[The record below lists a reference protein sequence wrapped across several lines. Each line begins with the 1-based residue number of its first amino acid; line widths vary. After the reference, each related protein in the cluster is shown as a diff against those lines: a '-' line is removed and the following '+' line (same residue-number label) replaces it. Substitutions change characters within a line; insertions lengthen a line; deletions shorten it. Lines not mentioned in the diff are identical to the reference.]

1 MLSPGSRLG
10 KYQIERP
17 LGRGGMGAVFLAT
30 DTVLR
35 RPVAIKVL
43 VSAADNADR
52 SPARLLREARSASAL
67 NHPNIVAVY
76 EIGEENELAFISMEY
91 VHGRPLSDI
100 VEGGP
105 LTVEQSIRYAAE
117 AADALAHAHDRG
129 IVHSDLKAANAIVSS
144 SGRVKLV
151 DFGIASRLREAISD
165 ATVTSTATEERTPA
179 GTPYA
184 MAPEQVRGVQ
194 IDARTDVWALGVLLY
209 EMLAGARPFVAPT
222 VPELF
227 SAILRD
233 EPAPLPRHVPTALRV
248 VVQKCL
254 EKDPAQR
261 YERAADVRLALEGVT
276 SGGELSSS
284 QAPRSVVTTSA
295 PLPPPPFVSA
305 LPEAT
310 AFVGRDSEI
319 GQMTRTWDQAR
330 AGRRHLLLVA
340 GEPGIGKTRLATEF
354 ARQCAAQQ
362 ATVLAGRSDE
372 EALVPY
378 QPFAEALTWYARVC
392 PEPELRAT
400 LNGIDDGAELGRI
413 VVELTRRIPDLRTS
427 LKSGEGERYRLFDVI
442 DALFAAASSV
452 HPIVLVLDDLHW
464 ADQPT
469 LLLLKHLMRSTRT
482 AALCI
487 VGTYRDSELRRTH
500 PLAEIL
506 ADLRRDE
513 SVTRLSLH
521 GLTAN
526 DVQGLA
532 PSIAGHS
539 VPPRLAEVVVEGAGG
554 NPFFIGEVLRHLR
567 ETDAFR
573 HPDDHIGLGLP
584 EGVKEVIGRRL
595 SRLSDECNRAL
606 ALAAVIGRE
615 FDVELLIA
623 LGDLPEDRLLDA
635 IEEAVRA
642 QLIADAA
649 GGRSRLTFRHALIRE
664 TLYGE
669 LLSARRIRLHRRV
682 AEAIEERTRGRANPP
697 LADLAYHFSQSASAG
712 TADKAVE
719 YAMRAG
725 DRASEL
731 LAYEEAARMYD
742 LALQSIEFA
751 NDPDLFARRVDLHI
765 RRARAFG
772 SLGQWAAEKEDALR
786 ALESLDPG
794 DLERRAELV
803 LMVADASFYLLDS
816 VSVNRYATDAL
827 DLARKVNRNDLAA
840 DAMGWLGRGLQA
852 KGDLAGAIEMDN
864 RAVALG
870 KPRRGIA
877 QMHGPLTLYL
887 AGRSHE
893 AAEQGMRAAKSARE
907 ARDTELTMY
916 ALSHYG
922 LSLGAIGRYRD
933 ASRTFEEAREFGRK
947 YGVLPPLARAMAMSG
962 GFHLSVFDLDGAE
975 SIHTEARE
983 LARSVSF
990 KPTIVSS
997 GIDLLFVHIRRNE
1010 PGRAQVLLPEVEGTA
1025 AATPGWHDWLWA
1037 GRLTQVRAEL
1047 ALACGN
1053 ASTAFDGAQE
1063 AIEYWRGNGRI
1074 KYEALGQI
1082 TAARALRAL
1091 GRTREATAHARDA
1104 LAVARRSSDPAL
1116 MLWALNVLLGLEGDD
1131 ALAGEVRTLSEA
1143 IRLELPD
1150 ESMQRRFDQSEL
1162 GQLRA
1167 AECPNAPRD

>member
-10 KYQIERP
+10 KYHIERP

-43 VSAADNADR
+43 VSEADDTDR

-76 EIGEENELAFISMEY
+76 EIGEENEFAFISMEY
-91 VHGRPLSDI
+91 VQGRPLSDI

-105 LTVEQSIRYAAE
+105 LTVEQSIRYATE
-117 AADALAHAHDRG
+117 AADALAHAHDCG
-129 IVHSDLKAANAIVSS
+129 IVHADLKAANAIVSS

-151 DFGIASRLREAISD
+151 DFGIASRLPKVTAD
-165 ATVTSTATEERTPA
+165 GTVTSTATSERTPA

-184 MAPEQVRGVQ
+184 MAPEQVRGTHV
-194 IDARTDVWALGVLLY
+194 DVRTDVWALGVMLY

-233 EPAPLPRHVPTALRV
+233 APAPFPDHVPSALRV
-248 VVQKCL
+248 IVQKCL
-254 EKDPAQR
+254 EKEPAQR
-261 YERAADVRLALEGVT
+261 YERAADVRAALEVVA
-276 SGGELSSS
+276 SGGDLSGSHAS
-284 QAPRSVVTTSA
+284 RPVSPSGA
-295 PLPPPPFVSA
+295 PLPPSPFVSTS
-305 LPEAT
+305 PEAT

-319 GQMTRTWDQAR
+319 GQMTRAWAQAR
-330 AGRRHLLLVA
+330 VGRRLLLLA
-340 GEPGIGKTRLATEF
+340 GEPGIGKTRLAMEF

-392 PEPELRAT
+392 PERELRAI
-400 LNGIDDGAELGRI
+400 LNGIDDRGELGRI
-413 VVELTRRIPDLRTS
+413 VVELTRRIPELRTS
-427 LKSGEGERYRLFDVI
+427 LKSGAEGERHRLFDAI

-513 SVTRLSLH
+513 SVTRLSLR
-521 GLTAN
+521 GLTVT

-532 PSIAGHS
+532 PSIAGHA
-539 VPPRLAEVVVEGAGG
+539 VPPQLAEIVVESAGG
-554 NPFFIGEVLRHLR
+554 NPFFIGEVLRHWR
-567 ETDAFR
+567 ETDAFA
-573 HPDDHIGLGLP
+573 HPNDHIDLGLP

-642 QLIADAA
+642 HLIAEV

-669 LLSARRIRLHRRV
+669 LLSARRLRLHRRV
-682 AEAIEERTRGRANPP
+682 AEAIEAQTRGRATPP
-697 LADLAYHFSQSASAG
+697 LADLAYHYSQAASAG
-712 TADKAVE
+712 TADKAIE

-725 DRASEL
+725 DRACEL

-751 NDPDLFARRVDLHI
+751 SGPDLVARRVDLHI
-765 RRARAFG
+765 SRARAFG
-772 SLGQWAAEKEDALR
+772 SLGQWAAEKDDALR
-786 ALESLDPG
+786 ALASIEPG
-794 DLERRAELV
+794 DVERRAELV
-803 LMVADASFYLLDS
+803 LMVADASFYLLDNA
-816 VSVNRYATDAL
+816 SVNRYAAEAL
-827 DLARKVNRNDLAA
+827 ELARKVNRNDLAA
-840 DAMGWLGRGLQA
+840 DAMGWLGRSLQA
-852 KGDLAGAIEMDN
+852 KGDLAAAIDMDN
-864 RAVALG
+864 QAVALG
-870 KPRRGIA
+870 KARRGVA
-877 QMHGPLTLYL
+877 LMHGPLTLYL
-887 AGRSHE
+887 AGHSFE
-893 AAEQGMRAAKSARE
+893 AAQQGKRAVDAARAAG
-907 ARDTELTMY
+907 RDTELMMY
-916 ALSHYG
+916 SLSHYG
-922 LSLGAIGRYRD
+922 LSLGAIGKYRD
-933 ASRTFEEAREFGRK
+933 AARTFAEAREFGRK
-947 YGVLPPLARAMAMSG
+947 YGILPPLARAISMSG

-983 LARSVSF
+983 LARSLNF
-990 KPTIVSS
+990 MPTIVSS
-997 GIDLLFVHIRRNE
+997 GIDLLFVHLRRLDLA
-1010 PGRAQVLLPEVEGTA
+1010 RAQALLPDVEREA
-1025 AATPGWHDWLWA
+1025 AATPGWHDWLWH
-1037 GRLTQVRAEL
+1037 GRLKQVRAEL
-1047 ALACGN
+1047 AFACGN
-1053 ASTAFDGAQE
+1053 ASTAFEYAQG

-1074 KYEALGQI
+1074 KYEALGYI

-1091 GRTREATAHARDA
+1091 GRTREAIALARDA

-1116 MLWALNVLLGLEGDD
+1116 LLWTLNVLLALDGND
-1131 ALAGEVRTLSEA
+1131 ALAGEARTVSAA
-1143 IRLELPD
+1143 IKLELPD
-1150 ESMQRRFDQSEL
+1150 ESMQRRFDESEL
-1162 GQLRA
+1162 VQA
-1167 AECPNAPRD
+1167 IPRS

>member
-43 VSAADNADR
+43 VSEADSTDR

-67 NHPNIVAVY
+67 NHPNIVGVY
-76 EIGEENELAFISMEY
+76 EIGEENAVAFISMEY
-91 VHGRPLSDI
+91 VQGRPLSEI
-100 VEGGP
+100 VEGGS
-105 LTVEQSIRYAAE
+105 LTVEQSIRYAIE

-129 IVHSDLKAANAIVSS
+129 VVHSDLKAANAILSS
-144 SGRVKLV
+144 SGRIKLV
-151 DFGIASRLREAISD
+151 DFGIAGRLHQVASD

-184 MAPEQVRGVQ
+184 MAPEQVRGIQV
-194 IDARTDVWALGVLLY
+194 DARTDVWALGVLLY
-209 EMLAGARPFVAPT
+209 EMLSGARPFVAPT

-233 EPAPLPRHVPTALRV
+233 APAPLTAHVPAALRAI
-248 VVQKCL
+248 VQKCL

-261 YERAADVRLALEGVT
+261 YERAADVRLALEVVA
-276 SGGELSSS
+276 SGNESLAS
-284 QAPRSVVTTSA
+284 QGPHPVAKTGA

-305 LPEAT
+305 LPDTT
-310 AFVGRDSEI
+310 AFVGRDAEI
-319 GQMTRTWDQAR
+319 AQMTRAWDQAR
-330 AGRRHLLLVA
+330 SGRRHLLLLA

-392 PEPELRAT
+392 PEPELRST
-400 LNGIDDGAELGRI
+400 LNAIGGGAELAPI
-413 VVELTRRIPDLRTS
+413 VVELMRRIPDLRTS
-427 LKSGEGERYRLFDVI
+427 LKSGGEGERYRLFDVI

-469 LLLLKHLMRSTRT
+469 LLLLKHLLRSTRT
-482 AALCI
+482 AALSI

-506 ADLRRDE
+506 ADFRRDK
-513 SVTRLSLH
+513 SVTRLSLR
-521 GLTAN
+521 GLTAT

-539 VPPRLAEVVVEGAGG
+539 VPSGLAALVVEGAGG
-554 NPFFIGEVLRHLR
+554 NPFFIGEILRHLR
-567 ETDAFR
+567 ETDAFSDVN
-573 HPDDHIGLGLP
+573 HDVDLGLP

-595 SRLSDECNRAL
+595 SRLSEECNRAL

-635 IEEAVRA
+635 IDEAVRA
-642 QLIADAA
+642 QLIAEVV

-669 LLSARRIRLHRRV
+669 LLSVRRVRLHRRV
-682 AEAIEERTRGRANPP
+682 AEAIEEKARGRANPP

-712 TADKAVE
+712 TAVKALE
-719 YAMRAG
+719 YAARAG

-751 NDPDLFARRVDLHI
+751 DGPNLVARRVDLHI

-772 SLGQWAAEKEDALR
+772 SLGQWAAEKDDALR
-786 ALESLDPG
+786 ALELLEPQ

-803 LMVADASFYLLDS
+803 LMVADASFYLLDNPS
-816 VSVNRYATDAL
+816 VDRYASEAL
-827 DLARKVNRNDLAA
+827 DLARKVNRTDLAA
-840 DAMGWLGRGLQA
+840 DAMGWIGRSLQA
-852 KGDLAGAIEMDN
+852 SGDLAGAIEMDK
-864 RAVALG
+864 RAISLG
-870 KPRRGIA
+870 KPRRGVA
-877 QMHGPLTLYL
+877 LMHGPLTLYL

-893 AAEQGMRAAKSARE
+893 AAEQGRQAAETART
-907 ARDTELTMY
+907 AKDTELTMY
-916 ALSHYG
+916 ALTHYG

-933 ASRTFEEAREFGRK
+933 AASTFEEARQFGRK
-947 YGVLPPLARAMAMSG
+947 YGVLPPLARATSMSG

-975 SIHTEARE
+975 TIHTDARE
-983 LARSVSF
+983 LARSLNF
-990 KPTIVSS
+990 MPTIVSS
-997 GIDLLFVHIRRNE
+997 GIDLLFVHVRRNDV
-1010 PGRAQVLLPEVEGTA
+1010 GRAQVLLPEVESAA
-1025 AATPGWHDWLWA
+1025 AATPGWHDWLWR
-1037 GRLTQVRAEL
+1037 GRLKQVRAEL
-1047 ALACGN
+1047 ALACGD
-1053 ASTAFDGAQE
+1053 ASTAFDCAQR
-1063 AIEYWRGNGRI
+1063 AIEYWRENGRI
-1074 KYEALGQI
+1074 KYEALGHI
-1082 TAARALRAL
+1082 SAARALRAL
-1091 GRTREATAHARDA
+1091 GRTREAIAHARDA
-1104 LAVARRSSDPAL
+1104 LAIARPTSDPAL
-1116 MLWALNVLLGLEGDD
+1116 VLWALNVLLALDGDD
-1131 ALAGEVRTLSEA
+1131 ALAREARTVSDA

-1150 ESMQRRFDQSEL
+1150 DAMQRRFAESEL
-1162 GQLRA
+1162 VQTIPGR
-1167 AECPNAPRD
+1167 

>member
-43 VSAADNADR
+43 VSEADNADR

-105 LTVEQSIRYAAE
+105 LTVEQSIRYATE
-117 AADALAHAHDRG
+117 AADALAHAHDHG

-151 DFGIASRLREAISD
+151 DFGIASRLHQPVSD

-184 MAPEQVRGVQ
+184 MAPEQARGVQ
-194 IDARTDVWALGVLLY
+194 IDARTDVWALGVMLY

-233 EPAPLPRHVPTALRV
+233 APAPLPGHVPNALRV
-248 VVQKCL
+248 VVQRCL

-261 YERAADVRLALEGVT
+261 YQRAADVRLALEVVA
-276 SGGELSSS
+276 SGGELSGS
-284 QAPRSVVTTSA
+284 QASRPVVTTGA
-295 PLPPPPFVSA
+295 PLPLPPFVSA

-310 AFVGRDSEI
+310 TFVGRDSEI
-319 GQMTRTWDQAR
+319 GQMTRAWDQAR
-330 AGRRHLLLVA
+330 AGRRHLLLLA

-362 ATVLAGRSDE
+362 ATVLGGRSDE

-392 PEPELRAT
+392 PEPELRA
-400 LNGIDDGAELGRI
+400 LLKSIDDSAELGRI
-413 VVELTRRIPDLRTS
+413 VVELTRRIPELPTS
-427 LKSGEGERYRLFDVI
+427 LKSGAEGERYRLFDVI

-487 VGTYRDSELRRTH
+487 VGTCRDSELRRTH
-500 PLAEIL
+500 PLADVL
-506 ADLRRDE
+506 ADLRRDD
-513 SVTRLSLH
+513 SVTRLSLR
-521 GLTAN
+521 GLTAA

-532 PSIAGHS
+532 QSIAGHS
-539 VPPRLAEVVVEGAGG
+539 VAPQLAEVVVEGAGG

-567 ETDAFR
+567 ETDAFGDP
-573 HPDDHIGLGLP
+573 HVHALGLP

-642 QLIADAA
+642 QLIAEAA

-712 TADKAVE
+712 TANKAVE

-725 DRASEL
+725 DRAAEL

-751 NDPDLFARRVDLHI
+751 DAPDLVARRVDLHI

-786 ALESLDPG
+786 ALESLDPD

-803 LMVADASFYLLDS
+803 LMVADASFYLLDVSS
-816 VSVNRYATDAL
+816 VDRYASEAL
-827 DLARKVNRNDLAA
+827 DLANKVRRNDLAA
-840 DAMGWLGRGLQA
+840 DAMGWLGRSLQA
-852 KGDLAGAIEMDN
+852 RGDLAAAIDIDN
-864 RAVALG
+864 RAISLG

-893 AAEQGMRAAKSARE
+893 AAEQGRRAAESARLG
-907 ARDTELTMY
+907 RDTELTMY

-922 LSLGAIGRYRD
+922 LSLGAIGRYRE
-933 ASRTFEEAREFGRK
+933 ASRTFQEAREFGRK
-947 YGVLPPLARAMAMSG
+947 YGVLPPLARATAMSG
-962 GFHLSVFDLDGAE
+962 GFHLSVFDLNGAE
-975 SIHTEARE
+975 AIHTEARE
-983 LARSVSF
+983 LARSVDF

-997 GIDLLFVHIRRNE
+997 GIDLLFVHVRRNE
-1010 PGRAQVLLPEVEGTA
+1010 PGRARVLLPEVEGTV
-1025 AATPGWHDWLWA
+1025 AATPGWHEWLWH
-1037 GRLTQVRAEL
+1037 GRLKQVRAEL
-1047 ALACGN
+1047 ALACGD
-1053 ASTAFDGAQE
+1053 ARTAFDCAQD
-1063 AIEYWRGNGRI
+1063 AIEYWRGNERI

-1082 TAARALRAL
+1082 TAARALATL

-1104 LAVARRSSDPAL
+1104 LVVARRSSDPAL
-1116 MLWALNVLLGLEGDD
+1116 LLWALNLLLALDGDD
-1131 ALAGEVRTLSEA
+1131 ALAGEARTVSAA

-1150 ESMQRRFDQSEL
+1150 ESMQRRFEESEL
-1162 GQLRA
+1162 VHA
-1167 AECPNAPRD
+1167 IPRS

>member
-10 KYQIERP
+10 KYHIERP

-43 VSAADNADR
+43 VSETDDTDR

-76 EIGEENELAFISMEY
+76 EIGEENDFAFISMEY
-91 VHGRPLSDI
+91 VQGQPLSDL

-105 LTVEQSIRYAAE
+105 LTVEQSIRYATE

-129 IVHSDLKAANAIVSS
+129 IVHADLKAANAIVSS

-151 DFGIASRLREAISD
+151 DFGIASRLPKASSD
-165 ATVTSTATEERTPA
+165 ATATSTATSERTPA

-184 MAPEQVRGVQ
+184 MAPEQVRGGHV
-194 IDARTDVWALGVLLY
+194 DVRTDVWALGVMLY

-233 EPAPLPRHVPTALRV
+233 APAPLPDHVPSALRV
-248 VVQKCL
+248 VVEKCL
-254 EKDPAQR
+254 EKEPARR
-261 YERAADVRLALEGVT
+261 YERASEVRVALEVVA
-276 SGGELSSS
+276 SGGDLSGGQSSGPVSSS
-284 QAPRSVVTTSA
+284 GA
-295 PLPPPPFVSA
+295 PLPPSPFVST

-319 GQMTRTWDQAR
+319 AQMTRAWDQAR
-330 AGRRHLLLVA
+330 GGRRCLLLLA
-340 GEPGIGKTRLATEF
+340 GEPGIGKTRLAMEF

-392 PEPELRAT
+392 PERELRAI
-400 LNGIDDGAELGRI
+400 LNGIDDRAELGRI
-413 VVELTRRIPDLRTS
+413 VLELRRRIPELRTL
-427 LKSGEGERYRLFDVI
+427 LKSGAEGERHRLFDAI

-482 AALCI
+482 ADLCI
-487 VGTYRDSELRRTH
+487 VVTYRDSELRRTH
-500 PLAEIL
+500 PLGEIL

-513 SVTRLSLH
+513 SVTRLSLR
-521 GLTAN
+521 GLTAT
-526 DVQGLA
+526 DVLGLA
-532 PSIAGHS
+532 PSIAGQA
-539 VPPRLAEVVVEGAGG
+539 VPPQLAEIVVEGAGG
-554 NPFFIGEVLRHLR
+554 NPFFIGEVLRHWR
-567 ETDAFR
+567 ETDAFA
-573 HPDDHIGLGLP
+573 HSNDHISLGLP

-595 SRLSDECNRAL
+595 SRLSEECNRAL

-635 IEEAVRA
+635 IDEAVRA
-642 QLIADAA
+642 QLIAEV
-649 GGRSRLTFRHALIRE
+649 GGRNRLAFRHALIRE

-682 AEAIEERTRGRANPP
+682 AEAIEEQTRGRVNPP
-697 LADLAYHFSQSASAG
+697 LADLAYHYSQAASAG
-712 TADKAVE
+712 TADKAIE
-719 YAMRAG
+719 YAIRAG
-725 DRASEL
+725 ERASEL

-751 NDPDLFARRVDLHI
+751 AGPDLVARRVDVHI

-772 SLGQWAAEKEDALR
+772 SLGQWAAEKDDALR
-786 ALESLDPG
+786 ALASIEPS

-803 LMVADASFYLLDS
+803 LMVADASFYLLDNA
-816 VSVNRYATDAL
+816 SVNRYAAEAL
-827 DLARKVNRNDLAA
+827 DLARQVNRNDLAA
-840 DAMGWLGRGLQA
+840 DAMGWLGRSLQA
-852 KGDLAGAIEMDN
+852 KGDLAAAIEMDN
-864 RAVALG
+864 QAFALGTARRGVAL
-870 KPRRGIA
+870 
-877 QMHGPLTLYL
+877 MHGPLTLYL
-887 AGRSHE
+887 AGRLFE
-893 AAEQGMRAAKSARE
+893 AAEQGKRAADAAR
-907 ARDTELTMY
+907 AGRDTELTMY

-922 LSLGAIGRYRD
+922 LSLGAIGKYRD
-933 ASRTFEEAREFGRK
+933 AARTFAEAREFGRK
-947 YGVLPPLARAMAMSG
+947 YGVLPPLARAMSMSG

-975 SIHTEARE
+975 LIHTEARE
-983 LARSVSF
+983 LARSLNF
-990 KPTIVSS
+990 MPTIVSS
-997 GIDLLFVHIRRNE
+997 AIDLLFVHLRRMD
-1010 PGRAQVLLPEVEGTA
+1010 PARAQALLPEVERDV
-1025 AATPGWHDWLWA
+1025 AATPGWHDWLWH
-1037 GRLTQVRAEL
+1037 GRLKQVRAEL

-1053 ASTAFDGAQE
+1053 ASTAFEDAQA
-1063 AIEYWRGNGRI
+1063 AIEYWRSNGRI
-1074 KYEALGQI
+1074 KYEALGQV

-1091 GRTREATAHARDA
+1091 GRTREAIAYARDA

-1116 MLWALNVLLGLEGDD
+1116 VLWTLNVLLALHGDD
-1131 ALAGEVRTLSEA
+1131 ALAGEARSVSAA
-1143 IRLELPD
+1143 IKLELPD
-1150 ESMQRRFDQSEL
+1150 ESMQRRFDESEL
-1162 GQLRA
+1162 VQA
-1167 AECPNAPRD
+1167 IPYS

>member
-17 LGRGGMGAVFLAT
+17 LGRGGMGVVFLAT

-43 VSAADNADR
+43 GSDADSGDR
-52 SPARLLREARSASAL
+52 SPAVLLREARNASAL

-76 EIGEENELAFISMEY
+76 EIGEEDAVAFISMEY
-91 VHGRPLSDI
+91 VQGQPLSEL
-100 VEGGP
+100 VEEGP
-105 LTVEQSIRYAAE
+105 LTAEQSIRYAIE

-151 DFGIASRLREAISD
+151 DFGIASQLHEMASD
-165 ATVTSTATEERTPA
+165 ATVTSTATYGNTSA

-184 MAPEQVRGVQ
+184 MAPEQVRGVE

-209 EMLAGARPFVAPT
+209 EMLSGTRPFVAPT

-233 EPAPLPRHVPTALRV
+233 PPPPFPTHVPNSLRV
-248 VVQKCL
+248 IVEKCL
-254 EKDPAQR
+254 AKHPSER
-261 YERAADVRLALEGVT
+261 YERAADVRRALEAVA
-276 SGGELSSS
+276 SGAERLGNQSP
-284 QAPRSVVTTSA
+284 AAVARSGA
-295 PLPPPPFVSA
+295 ALPPPPFVSA
-305 LPEAT
+305 LPDAT

-319 GQMTRTWDQAR
+319 AQMTRGWDQAR
-330 AGRRHLLLVA
+330 AGRRHLLLLA

-378 QPFAEALTWYARVC
+378 QPFAEALSWYARMC

-400 LNGIDDGAELGRI
+400 LNAIGGGAELAPI
-413 VVELTRRIPDLRTS
+413 VVELMRRIPDLQTS
-427 LKSGEGERYRLFDVI
+427 LKSAGEGERYRLFDVI
-442 DALFAAASSV
+442 DALFSAASSV

-464 ADQPT
+464 ADHPT
-469 LLLLKHLMRSTRT
+469 LLLLKHLMRSTRAT
-482 AALCI
+482 ALCI

-506 ADLRRDE
+506 ADFRRDE
-513 SVTRLSLH
+513 SVTRLSVR
-521 GLTAN
+521 GLTAT
-526 DVQGLA
+526 DVEGLA
-532 PSIAGHS
+532 PSIAGQS
-539 VPPRLAEVVVEGAGG
+539 LPPRLAQTVVAGAGG
-554 NPFFIGEVLRHLR
+554 NPFFIGEILRHLR
-567 ETDAFR
+567 ETDALR
-573 HPDDHIGLGLP
+573 GAHDANDLGLP

-623 LGDLPEDRLLDA
+623 LGDLAEERLLDA

-642 QLIADAA
+642 QLIAEAA
-649 GGRSRLTFRHALIRE
+649 GGRGRLTFRHALIRE

-669 LLSARRIRLHRRV
+669 LLSVRRIRLHRRV
-682 AEAIEERTRGRANPP
+682 AEAIEERARGRVNPP

-712 TADKAVE
+712 TADKAVD
-719 YAMRAG
+719 YATRAG

-751 NDPDLFARRVDLHI
+751 HGPNLMARRVDLHT

-772 SLGQWAAEKEDALR
+772 SLGQWAAEKDDALR
-786 ALESLDPG
+786 ALELLEPD

-803 LMVADASFYLLDS
+803 LMVADASFYLLDRS
-816 VSVNRYATDAL
+816 AVDRYAGEAL
-827 DLARKVNRNDLAA
+827 DLAREVSRDDLAA
-840 DAMGWLGRGLQA
+840 DAMGWLGRSLQA
-852 KGDLAGAIEMDN
+852 SGDLPAAIDIDN
-864 RAVALG
+864 QALALG

-877 QMHGPLTLYL
+877 LVHGPLTLYL
-887 AGRSHE
+887 AGHSREAEEQGRRAAE
-893 AAEQGMRAAKSARE
+893 AARTG
-907 ARDTELTMY
+907 RDTELRMY

-933 ASRTFEEAREFGRK
+933 AARIFEEAREFGRK
-947 YGVLPPLARAMAMSG
+947 YGVLPPLARATAMSG

-975 SIHTEARE
+975 TIHTEARE
-983 LARSVSF
+983 LALSLNFV
-990 KPTIVSS
+990 PTIVSS
-997 GIDLLFVHIRRNE
+997 GIDLLFVHVRRHDV
-1010 PGRAQVLLPEVEGTA
+1010 GRAQLLLPGVESTA
-1025 AATPGWHDWLWA
+1025 AATPGWHGWLWA
-1037 GRLTQVRAEL
+1037 ARLQQVRGEL
-1047 ALACGN
+1047 ALASGD
-1053 ASTAFDGAQE
+1053 ASTALDRAQKTIDYCRE
-1063 AIEYWRGNGRI
+1063 KGRV
-1074 KYEALGQI
+1074 KYQALGHI
-1082 TAARALRAL
+1082 TAARALRSL
-1091 GRTREATAHARDA
+1091 GRTHEAIAHARDA
-1104 LAVARRSSDPAL
+1104 LLIARTTLDPAL
-1116 MLWALNVLLGLEGDD
+1116 VLWALNVLLALDGHDDLAREARTVGD
-1131 ALAGEVRTLSEA
+1131 A

-1150 ESMQRRFDQSEL
+1150 DAMRRRFAESEL
-1162 GQLRA
+1162 GQMI
-1167 AECPNAPRD
+1167 PKS